1 MSMHLDPEGYQ
12 PPKLGLLLLQ
22 GMVALLFLCFS
33 LRFWFL
39 QIHKGEDFARLAREN
54 RLRQERVYA
63 PRGLLRAADG
73 ELLAE
78 NRPAYALGL
87 VREDCKDIAS
97 TIAQI
102 SHWTNIPVDTLWA
115 KYFKDKPKVKPFE
128 PLVLAPDIPFD
139 LLAQIESNLILWPG
153 LEIVVRPRRHYLQ
166 GPLFAHI
173 LGYVAEANE
182 KELEGDSDL
191 DLGDSVGKQGLE
203 LVLENRL
210 RGDKGLRQL
219 EVDVMG
225 RNLSRKVVLEPK
237 AGESVQLSL
246 DLGLQQ
252 IAFKQLEGQAGGIVV
267 MDPDSGKL
275 LALVTSPSYDNNAFA
290 SGLSGKQWAEL
301 RDDPYFPLQNRVIQ
315 SVYPPG
321 SVWKILMAGLLL
333 KEGVDPR
340 ESVHCN
346 GEFYLGKTL
355 FRCWKKHGHGR
366 VDMARSL
373 IESCDVYY
381 YEMIN
386 RLGIDK
392 VEAFARA
399 NGFGEQT
406 GLGLP
411 HERSGLVPS
420 RDWKRKRFGES
431 WQRGETV
438 ITAIGQGFTLTTPV
452 QIACFISSLMNG
464 GKLMQ
469 PSLLADAEPV
479 VRRTT
484 PLTEPQRA
492 FLLKAMQDTVE
503 DPRGTAKRLLT
514 KGADI
519 GGKTGTA
526 QVVKLK
532 FKNNDERVKN
542 EDMEYWER
550 DHAWMAAWGAKD
562 GQRYVVVC
570 MIEHGGGGSST
581 AGPVVKNIFDYLFDG
596 KDGEDDGV

>member
-1 MSMHLDPEGYQ
+1 MSIHLDPEGYQ
-12 PPKLGLLLLQ
+12 PPKMGLILLQ
-22 GMVALLFLCFS
+22 GLVLLLFFCFF

-39 QIHKGEDFARLAREN
+39 QIHKGDDFARLAREN

-63 PRGLLRAADG
+63 PRGLLRARNG

-97 TIAQI
+97 TIAQVG
-102 SHWTNIPVDTLWA
+102 HWTGMPVAKLWE
-115 KYFKDKPKVKPFE
+115 KYYKDKPRIKPFE
-128 PLVLAPDIPFD
+128 PLVLAPDVSFD
-139 LLAQIESNLILWPG
+139 LLAQIEANRMLWPG
-153 LEIVVRPRRHYLQ
+153 LEIVVRPRRYYLQ

-182 KELEGDSDL
+182 KELENDSSL
-191 DLGDSVGKQGLE
+191 ALGDAVGKQGLE

-225 RNLSRKVVLEPK
+225 RDLSHKMVEEPV
-237 AGESVQLSL
+237 AGKSISLSIDF
-246 DLGLQQ
+246 DLQK
-252 IAFKQLEGQAGGIVV
+252 IASDAFEGQAGGLVV
-267 MDPDSGKL
+267 MDPDTGKL
-275 LALVTSPSYDNNAFA
+275 LALVTAPSFDNNSFA
-290 SGLSGKQWAEL
+290 AGLSNTQWAEL
-301 RDDPYFPLQNRVIQ
+301 RDNPFFPLQNRVIQ

-321 SVWKILMAGLLL
+321 SVWKVLMAGLLL

-340 ESVHCN
+340 ETVSCS
-346 GEFYLGKTL
+346 GEFYLGRTV

-366 VDMARSL
+366 VDMVRSL

-386 RLGIDK
+386 RLGVDK
-392 VEAFARA
+392 VEAFAKA

-420 RDWKRKRFGES
+420 RDWKRKRFGEP

-438 ITAIGQGFTLTTPV
+438 ISAIGQGFTLVTPV
-452 QIACFISSLMNG
+452 QVACFISSLMNG
-464 GKLMQ
+464 GKLLQ
-469 PSLLADAEPV
+469 PSLLADSEAV

-484 PLTEPQRA
+484 PLNESQRA
-492 FLLKAMQDTVE
+492 FLLEAMRQTVE
-503 DPRGTAKRLLT
+503 DPHGTAKVLRT
-514 KGADI
+514 DGAI
-519 GGKTGTA
+519 MGGKTGTA
-526 QVVKLK
+526 QVVKLSAK
-532 FKNNDERVKN
+532 EAEKRRSLE
-542 EDMEYWER
+542 EMEYWER
-550 DHAWMAAWGAKD
+550 DHAWMASWGTK
-562 GQRYVVVC
+562 GSKRYVVVC
-570 MIEHGGGGSST
+570 VLEHGGHGGT
-581 AGPVVKNIFDYLFDG
+581 AVGPVLRKVYDHLFDVG
-596 KDGEDDGV
+596 Q